1 MIEGNGATRT
11 TPIELDK
18 QFLDVLNSSEG
29 FGLVPGHQSPTKT
42 LRDQTASMNLVNE
55 NLSPTR
61 LAIHKQIGGRI
72 IQENEIKLAH
82 TLEENT
88 QLKS

>member
-1 MIEGNGATRT
+1 MKRGT

-29 FGLVPGHQSPTKT
+29 FGLTPGHQYQSPTKT
-42 LRDQTASMNLVNE
+42 LHDKTAGMSLVNE

-88 QLKS
+88 

>member
-1 MIEGNGATRT
+1 MIFFTYQE
-11 TPIELDK
+11 
-18 QFLDVLNSSEG
+18 FLVGSWVSQQQLFHKPLVQIHHRDCQSSI
-29 FGLVPGHQSPTKT
+29 HKI
-42 LRDQTASMNLVNE
+42 LREQTASMNLVTE

-88 QLKS
+88 

>member
-1 MIEGNGATRT
+1 M
-11 TPIELDK
+11 LD
-18 QFLDVLNSSEG
+18 SGEG
-29 FGLVPGHQSPTKT
+29 FGLTPGHASPTKI
-42 LRDQTASMNLVNE
+42 LREQTASMNLVTE